1 MAGLQHRNGSYRI
14 LFRYQGK
21 QHTLTLGAVTED
33 EAQTK
38 AAQVDYLLMRL
49 KQKLAVLPPGIDIVE
64 FVQMDGRVLPPTS
77 PEIQKINLTALRDQ
91 YVAAHR
97 ASLESNTLKCIQIH
111 FRHLEKHFGAEF
123 CISDLQLSDLQGYVN
138 HRAKAAG
145 RNGRKLS
152 TVTIQKELVTLST
165 VWNWGAKMKLVVGP
179 FPNDG
184 LRYPKTAEKPAF
196 QTREEINR
204 RIAAGGLTD
213 AEKVE
218 MWESLYLTTKEIEQ
232 LLKYVKTNASK
243 PFVYPMLVFA
253 AHTGARRSE
262 IIRTR
267 IADLDFEGKTVVI
280 HEKKRVRA
288 QTTTRRVPLS
298 AVLISVLKKWLK
310 SYPGGPYLFCMEN
323 TVEHGNPQK
332 KSTRREGNA
341 ARKTT
346 SKGRTEGDHG
356 SPITG
361 TRPLTLDEA
370 HIHLK
375 RSLADSDWKQ
385 IKGWHCFRHSF
396 VSACASRAVDQRL
409 VEAWAGHMSPEMSK
423 RYAHLYPSTQ
433 AEAISRVFG

>member
-14 LFRYQGK
+14 LFRYLGK

-38 AAQVDYLLMRL
+38 SAQVDYLLMRL
-49 KQKLAVLPPGIDIVE
+49 KQKLAVLPTGIDIVE
-64 FVQMDGRVLPPTS
+64 FVQMDGRVLPPSS

-97 ASLESNTLKCIQIH
+97 ASLEPNTLKCIQIH
-111 FRHLEKHFGAEF
+111 FRHLEKHFGAAF

-184 LRYPKTAEKPAF
+184 LRYPKTTEKPAF

-213 AEKVE
+213 AEKAE
-218 MWESLYLTTKEIEQ
+218 MWESLYLTTKEIEK

-243 PFVYPMLVFA
+243 SFIYPMLVFA
-253 AHTGARRSE
+253 AHTGSRRSE
-262 IIRTR
+262 IVRTR
-267 IADLDFEGKTVVI
+267 IADLDFDGKNVVI
-280 HEKKRVRA
+280 HEKKRVRSK
-288 QTTTRRVPLS
+288 TTTRRVPLS
-298 AVLISVLKKWLK
+298 AFLIGVLKKWLH
-310 SYPGGPYLFCMEN
+310 SHPGGLYLFSMEN
-323 TVEHGNPQK
+323 TVEQGKAQ
-332 KSTRREGNA
+332 
-341 ARKTT
+341 AR
-346 SKGRTEGDHG
+346 
-356 SPITG
+356 PI
-361 TRPLTLDEA
+361 TLDEA
-370 HIHLK
+370 HIQLK
-375 RSLADSDWKQ
+375 RTLADSEWKE

-396 VSACASRAVDQRL
+396 VSACASRGVDQRL
-409 VEAWAGHMSPEMSK
+409 VQAWAGHMSPEMSK

-433 AEAISRVFG
+433 AEAIARVFG

>member
-33 EAQTK
+33 EAGTK

-64 FVQMDGRVLPPTS
+64 FVQLDGRVLPPSS

-97 ASLESNTLKCIQIH
+97 ASLEPNTLKCIQIH
-111 FRHLEKHFGAEF
+111 FRHLEKHFGAAF

-184 LRYPKTAEKPAF
+184 LRYPKTTEKPAF

-204 RIAAGGLTD
+204 RVAAGGLTD
-213 AEKVE
+213 AEKAE
-218 MWESLYLTTKEIEQ
+218 MWESLYLTTKEIEK

-243 PFVYPMLVFA
+243 SFIYPMLVFA

-262 IIRTR
+262 IVRTR
-267 IADLDFEGKTVVI
+267 IADLDFDGKNVVI

-288 QTTTRRVPLS
+288 QTPTRRVPLS
-298 AVLISVLKKWLK
+298 AFLIGVLKKWLQ
-310 SYPGGPYLFCMEN
+310 SHPGGPYLFS
-323 TVEHGNPQK
+323 VE
-332 KSTRREGNA
+332 STTEQGRSRIAA
-341 ARKTT
+341 AR
-346 SKGRTEGDHG
+346 S
-356 SPITG
+356 I
-361 TRPLTLDEA
+361 TLDEA
-370 HIHLK
+370 HIQLK
-375 RSLADSDWKQ
+375 RTLADSEWKE

-396 VSACASRAVDQRL
+396 VSACASRGVDQRL
-409 VEAWAGHMSPEMSK
+409 VQAWAGHMSPEMSK

-433 AEAISRVFG
+433 AEAIARVFG

>member
-14 LFRYQGK
+14 LFRYLGK
-21 QHTLTLGAVTED
+21 QHTLTLGAVTEE
-33 EAQTK
+33 EAETK
-38 AAQVDYLLMRL
+38 ASQVDYLLMRL

-64 FVQMDGRVLPPTS
+64 FVQMDGRVLPPAS
-77 PEIQKINLTALRDQ
+77 PEIQKISLAALRDQ
-91 YVAAHR
+91 YVATHR
-97 ASLESNTLKCIQIH
+97 TSLEPNTLKCIQIH

-165 VWNWGAKMKLVVGP
+165 TWGWGAKMKLVVGL

-184 LRYPKTAEKPAF
+184 IRYPKTAEKPAF

-213 AEKVE
+213 AEKAE

-243 PFVYPMLVFA
+243 PFIYPMLVFA

-267 IADLDFEGKTVVI
+267 ITDLDFEGNTVVI

-288 QTTTRRVPLS
+288 KTTTRRVPLS
-298 AVLISVLKKWLK
+298 AFLIGVLKKWLK
-310 SYPGGPYLFCMEN
+310 AHPGGPYLFCMEG
-323 TVEHGNPQK
+323 TAEQAKTQK
-332 KSTRREGNA
+332 TPTRR
-341 ARKTT
+341 T
-346 SKGRTEGDHG
+346 KGDYE
-356 SPITG
+356 TG
-361 TRPLTLDEA
+361 LAGVSPLTLDEA
-370 HIHLK
+370 HIQLK
-375 RSLADSDWKQ
+375 RTLADSEWKE

-396 VSACASRAVDQRL
+396 VSACASRGVDQRL

-433 AEAISRVFG
+433 AEAIARVFG

>member
-21 QHTLTLGAVTED
+21 QHTLTLGAVAED
-33 EAQTK
+33 EAEIK
-38 AAQVDYLLMRL
+38 ASQVDYLLMRL
-49 KQKLAVLPPGIDIVE
+49 KQKLAALPQGVDIVE
-64 FVQMDGRVLPPTS
+64 FVQMDGRVLPPAS
-77 PEIQKINLTALRDQ
+77 PEIQKVSLAALRDQ

-97 ASLESNTLKCIQIH
+97 ASLEPNTLKCIQIH

-165 VWNWGAKMKLVVGP
+165 TWGWGAKMKLVVGP

-184 LRYPKTAEKPAF
+184 LRYPKTTQKPGF

-213 AEKVE
+213 AEKAE

-243 PFVYPMLVFA
+243 PFIYPMLVFA

-267 IADLDFEGKTVVI
+267 ITDLDFEGKTVVI

-288 QTTTRRVPLS
+288 KTTTRRVPLS
-298 AVLISVLKKWLK
+298 ASLITALKKWLK
-310 SYPGGPYLFCMEN
+310 SHPGGPYLFCIKN
-323 TVEHGNPQK
+323 TEERGKPKNT
-332 KSTRREGNA
+332 SDRRTGASASQA
-341 ARKTT
+341 ASDHQSDVDRKTSDT
-346 SKGRTEGDHG
+346 K
-356 SPITG
+356 
-361 TRPLTLDEA
+361 PLTQDEA

-375 RSLADSDWKQ
+375 RTLAESEWKE

-396 VSACASRAVDQRL
+396 VSACASRGVDQRL

-433 AEAISRVFG
+433 AEALARVFG